1 MASFSLL
8 VSACGQTH
16 LEGTLRPLDGLTI
29 TMRFEDQPIAVGAF
43 YSGLIIVKTGDR
55 YGWLTNGSDVG
66 QVTVHETTVR
76 VAGRAPDVST
86 SIIAINPASTKSFV
100 WNLNYGASPAVVLS
114 A

>member
-1 MASFSLL
+1 M
-8 VSACGQTH
+8 SACGGTH
-16 LEGTLRPLDGLTI
+16 VEGTVRPLGGVTL
-29 TMRFEDQPIAVGAF
+29 TMRFEDQPIAFGVF

-66 QVTVHETTVR
+66 HVTVHETTVE

-86 SIIAINPASTKSFV
+86 SVIAINPTSAKNFI
-100 WNLNYGASPAVVLS
+100 WNLNYGASPAVMLT